1 MTRNRWSVSIVTVS
15 YVILTPLGV
24 VGCASKG
31 YVSQEVSREV
41 ATVHARVDDV
51 EGQVE
56 ANQQRL
62 DVQGERIEAVSG
74 VAESASQTAREAL
87 DRAVNAGKLAEG
99 KLLFETA
106 LTDDKVKFG
115 FDEDTLS
122 PEGKAAL
129 DEVAG
134 QLVAANESVYVEIQ
148 GHTDATGTD
157 DYNLELGFE
166 RAQAVLRY
174 LNMRHGVPLHRM
186 SAISYGESAPVADN
200 SSRDGRVQN
209 RRVVLVVLK

>member
-157 DYNLELGFE
+157 DYNLELGYE

-186 SAISYGESAPVADN
+186 SAISHGETAPVADN

>member
-1 MTRNRWSVSIVTVS
+1 MMRNRWSVSIV
-15 YVILTPLGV
+15 ILLLPGV

-31 YVSQEVSREV
+31 YVTEEVSREV
-41 ATVHARVDDV
+41 AAVHARVDDV
-51 EGQVE
+51 ESQVE
-56 ANQQRL
+56 ANQVRL
-62 DVQGERIEAVSG
+62 DEHGRQIEAVSG
-74 VAESASQTAREAL
+74 VAEGASQTAREAFE
-87 DRAVNAGKLAEG
+87 RAVNAGKLAEG

-122 PEGKAAL
+122 PEAKAAL
-129 DEVAG
+129 DELAA
-134 QLVAANESVYVEIQ
+134 QLVAANENVYIEIQ
-148 GHTDATGTD
+148 GHTDATGTE
-157 DYNLELGFE
+157 DYNLELGYE

-186 SAISYGESAPVADN
+186 SAISYGETAPVADN
-200 SSRDGRVQN
+200 GTKEGREQN

>member
-1 MTRNRWSVSIVTVS
+1 VSIVTVS

-157 DYNLELGFE
+157 DYNLELGYE

-186 SAISYGESAPVADN
+186 SAISYGETAPVADN
-200 SSRDGRVQN
+200 SKPDGRAQN

>member
-1 MTRNRWSVSIVTVS
+1 VSIVTVS

>member
-1 MTRNRWSVSIVTVS
+1 MMTSRWSVSIAC
-15 YVILTPLGV
+15 LTLLSA

-31 YVSQEVSREV
+31 YVNEEVSREV
-41 ATVHARVDDV
+41 AAVHTRVDEV
-51 EGQVE
+51 ESQVE

-74 VAESASQTAREAL
+74 VAENASQTAREAL
-87 DRAVNAGKLAEG
+87 ERAVNAGKLAEG

-106 LTDDKVKFG
+106 LTDDKVRFA
-115 FDEDTLS
+115 FDDKDLS
-122 PEGKAAL
+122 PEGKTAL
-129 DEVAG
+129 DEIAG
-134 QLVAANESVYVEIQ
+134 ELVAANESVYVEIQ

-157 DYNLELGFE
+157 DYNLELGYE

-186 SAISYGESAPVADN
+186 SAISYGETAPVADN
-200 SSRDGRVQN
+200 KSSDGRAQN
-209 RRVVLVVLK
+209 RRVVLVVLR

>member
-1 MTRNRWSVSIVTVS
+1 VSIVTVS

-186 SAISYGESAPVADN
+186 SAISYGETAPVADN